1 MMLGRNLVNPSE
13 NFKDVVAIT
22 SLRTAKKKINAVFI
36 CSSFWQGDEF
46 TDLEN
51 LLAEQDSVKSTHA
64 LPHIQFWEWR
74 LLLIGRV

>member
-1 MMLGRNLVNPSE
+1 LFFLLV
-13 NFKDVVAIT
+13 
-22 SLRTAKKKINAVFI
+22 
-36 CSSFWQGDEF
+36 GDEF

-51 LLAEQDSVKSTHA
+51 LLAEQDSVKITHA